1 MSEPGRPEDA
11 GGEPGAPAVGPRSA
25 LGRSAAVMAAG
36 TATSRVL
43 GVVRGAVLVA
53 AIGLTSASANA
64 FAVANWLPNVIYM
77 LIAGGVL
84 NAVLVPQVVR
94 AYRTSRGQ
102 DYVDRLLTLA
112 ALGLL
117 VVTVVLTFAA
127 PLIIRVAASG
137 EDPRFIALATTFA
150 FWCIP
155 QVFFYGTYTLLGQVL
170 NARGNFGPYM
180 WAPVVNNVVAIAGLG
195 VFVVM
200 FGGYDQG
207 GPAVTGTG
215 GFESW
220 DATRV
225 AVLAG
230 SATFGVVCQA
240 LVLLVPLY
248 RSGFRYRPRTGWRG
262 VGLGG
267 AGRVAVW
274 TFAALVV
281 GQLGILV
288 ITRITTAAPQVGDYA
303 ADVAGNAA
311 YNYAFTIFMLPHSLV
326 TVSLLTALF
335 TRLSAHAVDGNVR
348 AVRADTSYGL
358 RTIGV
363 LTVPATAVLAVLA
376 LPVVRVVVP
385 TASPQ
390 AAGALAPVV
399 VALVL
404 GLVAL
409 GAWALVQRVFYA
421 YEDARKLFW
430 IQLPMTLVV
439 AGGAFLASRV
449 LPIGWWTAGAGAA
462 VSASYLLGAVWG
474 AVATSERL
482 GHRATADP
490 ARPDAVTRTGALV
503 HLLGGRVVRV
513 HVQATV
519 AALVAAGVGWPVS
532 RLFGDLSRLGFLA
545 AVAVCLLVG
554 ALMLG
559 IYLALLRLMRVR
571 ELDELVAP
579 LLVRLRG
586 LTGRTMGGL
595 TSPGGADTRP
605 AGTGADAAEPGGGRT
620 DVVVGR
626 GTLLADRYRLH
637 QPVDSDLPGV
647 DCWEAR
653 DQILD
658 RPVRAVVI
666 REGRIT
672 QAQDGARRAALVDD
686 ARLLRV
692 LDVGEDDG
700 VPYVVTE
707 PVAGRDLALLTAHGP
722 LPADQARSII
732 GEAAAALEVARRRG
746 LHHLALRPSAL
757 HVTEEGSVLVAGLG
771 MDGELFGHGIGDAR
785 STTRAD
791 TVGLVSLLYL
801 TLTGRWPAPAGTDP
815 GHTPAA
821 PVVAGRPVPPAEIS
835 PAVPNDLDTLCAVT
849 LGPHDDGPHS
859 PAELVRELEPWGP
872 IAAAEMFGA
881 IDAAAA
887 WRAGPRVGA
896 DAAGRDGADPDAGG
910 PDGGSGAGGLDR
922 VVQRQSVRSTF
933 AGQPVAPPGTPPP
946 AEPPPVIPPQTRR
959 EDPRRSGRVSAAEE
973 GPPRPVALPVD
984 DAATGEAERGAPAG
998 SGLPPSI
1005 PPSASGRG
1013 GAPGTGDTEPGPR
1026 PSTARAAAPPARKP
1040 LGTFA
1045 TIPGAEPAPDH
1056 PAPHHPAPAD
1066 VPRRPEE
1073 SFDSIVGRSAGVLVK
1088 RRFDPT
1094 PIVLAL
1100 VAIAVVVGLVMA
1112 WNAFTRPAPPIGG
1125 AEGLDGLTETT
1136 PPPAGMDDPAGDG
1149 EGTDE
1154 GTGAD
1159 DGTGTETT
1167 EPPSTAPPV
1176 IASAQQIDPPPG
1188 GDQNEHPEA
1197 VHLAIDGDPSTMWFS
1212 RTYVSPTYG
1221 MKPGIGY
1228 GIALAEPAVVTTV
1241 TLHVQGTGGNVEV
1254 RATEPDTPTEGEVL
1268 ASGPLG
1274 PNTVLTL
1281 DPPTETTSIVLWFTE
1296 LPQTAD
1302 GRNRVELTEV
1312 EVS

>member
-1 MSEPGRPEDA
+1 MSEPDRPEDGIEQA
-11 GGEPGAPAVGPRSA
+11 AAAAVGPRSG

-94 AYRTSRGQ
+94 AYRSSRGQ

-117 VVTVVLTFAA
+117 VLTVVLTFAA

-137 EDPRFIALATTFA
+137 EDPRFITLATTFA

-195 VFVVM
+195 VFIVM
-200 FGGYDQG
+200 FGGFDQSG
-207 GPAVTGTG
+207 AGAGTG

-220 DATRV
+220 DTTRV

-240 LVLLVPLY
+240 LVLLIPLY

-267 AGRVAVW
+267 AGRVALW
-274 TFAALVV
+274 TFAALAV

-288 ITRITTAAPQVGDYA
+288 VTRITTAAPQVGGYA

-335 TRLSAHAVDGNVR
+335 TRLSAHAVDGNVT

-363 LTVPATAVLAVLA
+363 LTVPATAILAVLA
-376 LPVVRVVVP
+376 LPLVRVVVP
-385 TASPQ
+385 TADPA

-399 VALVL
+399 VTLVL

-421 YEDARKLFW
+421 YEDARRLFW

-439 AGGAFLASRV
+439 AGGAFLGSRV

-462 VSASYLLGAVWG
+462 VSASYVLGAVWG

-482 GHRATADP
+482 GHGAAGLPHATTTHDVGTRGRTL
-490 ARPDAVTRTGALV
+490 AR
-503 HLLGGRVVRV
+503 LLGGRVVRV
-513 HVQATV
+513 HVRAML
-519 AALVAAGVGWPVS
+519 AALVSAAVGWPVS
-532 RLFGDLSRLGFLA
+532 RLFGDLSRLGFVP
-545 AVAVCLLVG
+545 AVGVCLLVG
-554 ALMLG
+554 TLMLA
-559 IYLALLRLMRVR
+559 IYLGLLRLMRVG
-571 ELDELVAP
+571 ELEDLAAP
-579 LLVRLRG
+579 LLVRLRAR
-586 LTGRTMGGL
+586 TGRTMGGL
-595 TSPGGADTRP
+595 TSTGGREDRDARR
-605 AGTGADAAEPGGGRT
+605 AGTGLDAAEPGGGRT

-637 QPVDSDLPGV
+637 QPVGSDLPGV
-647 DCWEAR
+647 DGWDAH

-666 REGRIT
+666 REGRVSE
-672 QAQDGARRAALVDD
+672 AQDAARRAALVGDP
-686 ARLLRV
+686 RLLRV
-692 LDVGEDDG
+692 LDVGEHDG

-707 PVAGRDLALLTAHGP
+707 PITGRDLARLTEHGP

-746 LHHLALRPSAL
+746 VHHLALRPSAV
-757 HVTEEGSVLVAGLG
+757 HVTEDGSVLVSGLG
-771 MDGELFGHGIGDAR
+771 MDGELFGRGIGDAR

-791 TVGLVSLLYL
+791 TVGLVALLYL
-801 TLTGRWPAPAGTDP
+801 TLTGRWPAPHGGDP
-815 GHTPAA
+815 GHTPVA
-821 PVVAGRPVPPAEIS
+821 PVVGGRPVPPAEIS

-872 IAAAEMFGA
+872 IAATEMFGA

-887 WRAGPRVGA
+887 WRDGPVLAEGTDDGVNGTSPNGPAGEAV
-896 DAAGRDGADPDAGG
+896 
-910 PDGGSGAGGLDR
+910 DR

-933 AGQPVAPPGTPPP
+933 TGQPAAPPGTPPP
-946 AEPPPVIPPQTRR
+946 AEPPPVIPPQTYRD
-959 EDPRRSGRVSAAEE
+959 DPRNRDRRPSAAD
-973 GPPRPVALPVD
+973 GTPRPVALPVT
-984 DAATGEAERGAPAG
+984 DAAGPAAAAAAATSGVGTSGAGTSGTTGAA
-998 SGLPPSI
+998 
-1005 PPSASGRG
+1005 PSASG
-1013 GAPGTGDTEPGPR
+1013 PGNPP
-1026 PSTARAAAPPARKP
+1026 PSFTPVASAAP
-1040 LGTFA
+1040 A
-1045 TIPGAEPAPDH
+1045 TRSATTPPEPT
-1056 PAPHHPAPAD
+1056 APA
-1066 VPRRPEE
+1066 RRPEE
-1073 SFDSIVGRSAGVLVK
+1073 SFDSIVGRSTEALT

-1100 VAIAVVVGLVMA
+1100 VAIAVVVGLIMA

-1125 AEGLDGLTETT
+1125 SEGLGGLTETT
-1136 PPPAGMDDPAGDG
+1136 APVDGESGTDGGADGGETPGGDG
-1149 EGTDE
+1149 ATPEE
-1154 GTGAD
+1154 PA
-1159 DGTGTETT
+1159 TT
-1167 EPPSTAPPV
+1167 EPPSTSPPV
-1176 IASAQQIDPPPG
+1176 IASAVQIDPPPG

-1212 RTYVSPTYG
+1212 RTYASPTYG

-1228 GIALAEPAVVTTV
+1228 GIALAEPAVVSTV

-1254 RATEPDTPTEGEVL
+1254 RATDPSTPTEGEVL

-1274 PNTVLTL
+1274 PSTVLTL
-1281 DPPTETTSIVLWFTE
+1281 EPATEATHIVLWFTE
-1296 LPQTAD
+1296 LPQTSD
-1302 GRNRVELTEV
+1302 GRNRIELTEV
-1312 EVS
+1312 TLG